1 MAENIK
7 NADVTAMMKE
17 DIEGGILSRKKYVDL
32 SDEEFKAKSDE
43 VFKELGISGFKKFII
58 IHGEIWKFVKF
69 TLVGFS
75 STLVELAV
83 FYLLQYVVFK
93 NIAHAPMPDNAVF
106 KFLGSIGLA
115 QGLGI
120 FYSYVIS
127 TTIGY
132 IIAFILNR
140 KTTFKADSNVVL
152 STVLYIIM
160 VIFTIIATAWIGTV
174 FQNFMASH
182 NLKALG
188 DIITKPLVA
197 TLATAWTYP
206 INRFVIHRHKKTEE
220 ETPAE

>member
-1 MAENIK
+1 MAEQK
-7 NADVTAMMKE
+7 VKFTQ
-17 DIEGGILSRKKYVDL
+17 KY
-32 SDEEFKAKSDE
+32 A
-43 VFKELGISGFKKFII
+43 ELWKFI
-58 IHGEIWKFVKF
+58 KF

-93 NIAHAPMPDNAVF
+93 NIAHAPMPDNGFF
-106 KFLGSIGLA
+106 KFLTSIGLA
-115 QGLGI
+115 EGLGI
-120 FYSYVIS
+120 FYAYVIS

-152 STVLYIIM
+152 STILYIIM
-160 VIFTIIATAWIGTV
+160 VIFTIIATAWIGTK
-174 FQNFMASH
+174 FQAFMVEH

-206 INRFVIHRHKKTEE
+206 LNRFVIHRHKKPEAETEE
-220 ETPAE
+220 AKEEATAE

>member
-1 MAENIK
+1 MAEQK
-7 NADVTAMMKE
+7 QKFTE
-17 DIEGGILSRKKYVDL
+17 KY
-32 SDEEFKAKSDE
+32 A
-43 VFKELGISGFKKFII
+43 ELWKFI
-58 IHGEIWKFVKF
+58 KF

-83 FYLLQYVVFK
+83 FYLLQYVAFK
-93 NIAHAPMPDNAVF
+93 DILNAAMPDNPVF

-115 QGLGI
+115 EGKGY
-120 FYSYVIS
+120 FYAYIIS

-160 VIFTIIATAWIGTV
+160 VIFTIIATAWMGTKFQV
-174 FQNFMASH
+174 FMTEKGLQS
-182 NLKALG
+182 LG

-206 INRFVIHRHKKTEE
+206 LNRFVIHRHKKTDAEA
-220 ETPAE
+220 PAEEAKAE

>member
-1 MAENIK
+1 MAEQK
-7 NADVTAMMKE
+7 QKQKFTE
-17 DIEGGILSRKKYVDL
+17 KY
-32 SDEEFKAKSDE
+32 A
-43 VFKELGISGFKKFII
+43 ELWKFI
-58 IHGEIWKFVKF
+58 KF

-93 NIAHAPMPDNAVF
+93 SIAHAPMPDNGF
-106 KFLGSIGLA
+106 FNFLASIGLA
-115 QGLGI
+115 EGLGI

-152 STVLYIIM
+152 STILYIIM
-160 VIFTIIATAWIGTV
+160 VVFTIIATAWIGTK
-174 FQNFMASH
+174 FQNFMVAKG
-182 NLKALG
+182 LKSLG

-206 INRFVIHRHKKTEE
+206 LNRFVIHRHKKPVEGEEAKATEE
-220 ETPAE
+220 ATEIAEATAEVVEAPATEAVEAPAAEVAETANTTEK